1 MDCLIFG
8 GYGYLGSRIFDH
20 LTNEKWDVSIGTNN
34 KTKLKINKLDT
45 IYNYRNLPYKDLKV
59 LIKKYDLIID
69 CSGISG
75 PKTSLSSIP
84 DIIKI
89 NTLWPCQL
97 AEICVE
103 TNTRLVW
110 FSTIH
115 CEKLNIKNQIFLKEN
130 IYALSKYI
138 VEKAIMEIN
147 GWENIVTIIR
157 LGNMIGSPGLFY
169 LGDSNLFGLDIS
181 KNLFLTGKA
190 TIKGN
195 PNKCI
200 AFIPISK
207 LLRSNLLSLPGFYVL
222 NSDKKFS
229 LYSIAQSILKSYEA
243 ITNKRGEIDFQQ
255 TYSTYDY
262 SSISKELKSEIDLM
276 INFFKLKFDSFNN

>member
-1 MDCLIFG
+1 
-8 GYGYLGSRIFDH
+8 
-20 LTNEKWDVSIGTNN
+20 
-34 KTKLKINKLDT
+34 
-45 IYNYRNLPYKDLKV
+45 
-59 LIKKYDLIID
+59 
-69 CSGISG
+69 
-75 PKTSLSSIP
+75 
-84 DIIKI
+84 
-89 NTLWPCQL
+89 
-97 AEICVE
+97 
-103 TNTRLVW
+103 
-110 FSTIH
+110 
-115 CEKLNIKNQIFLKEN
+115 
-130 IYALSKYI
+130 
-138 VEKAIMEIN
+138 MEIN

-195 PNKCI
+195 PNKGI

-207 LLRSNLLSLPGFYVL
+207 LLRSNLLSLTGFHVL

-255 TYSTYDY
+255 KYSTYDY

-276 INFFKLKFDSFNN
+276 VNFFKLKFDSFNY